1 MIRNYLGQCGDWLT
15 NRAALRLRHLYPLGD
30 NSWTSPTFSTL
41 DPPLAGLSGLGSD
54 DLGRHSDGIA
64 Q

>member
-1 MIRNYLGQCGDWLT
+1 MIRNYFGPCGDWLT
-15 NRAALRLRHLYPLGD
+15 NRAALRLRRLYPLGD
-30 NSWTSPTFSTL
+30 NSCTSPTFSTL
-41 DPPLAGLSGLGSD
+41 DPPLAGLSGLASD